1 MNEVLITVLIKNNQI
16 KSILGPKTSYPNTTW
31 WDNEITVL
39 VPQHDWE
46 AEKVTVS
53 TIRNYLK

>member
-1 MNEVLITVLIKNNQI
+1 MNVHITVLLKNNQI

-31 WDNEITVL
+31 WDKEITVS
-39 VPQHDWE
+39 VPQADWE

-53 TIRNYLK
+53 TIRNYIR